1 MNPAETLAQR
11 RSEILALA
19 RRYGI
24 RRIRVFGSTARGD
37 AHARSDVDFLV
48 DPGPDVSIFDLG
60 GFQMELQMLLGCQV
74 DVVTEKGLRSRIR
87 KQVLDEA
94 VPL

>member
-1 MNPAETLAQR
+1 MNTAETLAHR

-37 AHARSDVDFLV
+37 AHARSDIDFLV

-60 GFQMELQMLLGCQV
+60 GFQLELQMLLGCQV